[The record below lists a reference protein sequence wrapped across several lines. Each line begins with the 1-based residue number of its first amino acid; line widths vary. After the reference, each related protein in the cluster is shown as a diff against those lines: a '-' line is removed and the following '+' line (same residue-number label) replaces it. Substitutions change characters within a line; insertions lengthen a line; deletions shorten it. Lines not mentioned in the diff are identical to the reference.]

1 MENQILI
8 HYHIFKN
15 AGTSF
20 DHALEKAFG
29 SAWTSF
35 EGTHAEDIKSAADLR
50 EFLSTR
56 PDISAVSSHL
66 ARPPLP
72 FPNSLPVVFI
82 RHPILR
88 AKSVYDFMRKDS
100 SQPQHH
106 IAKEN
111 SLSHF
116 ISEMLNKK
124 DFGVVLKN
132 YQVIHL
138 SDASF
143 RNESI
148 QRVQAHPEDLVQA
161 QKLLFNWPAF
171 GIVEFYEK
179 SLEIF
184 NNRYKTFLAESVL
197 ESHLLNSSRPASN
210 LALTVHQQLLII
222 RDSIGPDLYQSLE
235 EANQYDLRLYDSC
248 LENFSR
254 LYKKTVGKELNL
266 HEVLGK

>member
-1 MENQILI
+1 MEKQILI

-20 DHALEKAFG
+20 DRALEKVFG

-50 EFLSTR
+50 EFLSDR

-88 AKSVYDFMRKDS
+88 AKSVYDFMRTDA
-100 SQPQHH
+100 SQPQHQL
-106 IAKEN
+106 AKEN
-111 SLSHF
+111 SLRDF
-116 ISEMLNKK
+116 ILEMLNKE

-148 QRVQAHPEDLVQA
+148 QRVQACHEDFIQA
-161 QKLLFNWPAF
+161 QNLLFKWPAF
-171 GIVEFYEK
+171 GIVEFYEQ
-179 SLEIF
+179 SLDVF
-184 NNRYKTFLAESVL
+184 NTLYKTLFGQNVL
-197 ESHLLNSSRPASN
+197 ESHLLNSSRPTSN
-210 LALTVHQQLLII
+210 FDLNVSTQLDLI
-222 RDSIGPDLYQSLE
+222 RDSIGPNVYSCLE
-235 EANQYDLRLYDSC
+235 EANEYDLRLYHSC
-248 LENFSR
+248 LANFGM
-254 LYKKTVGKELNL
+254 LYKRTMGEDLDL
-266 HEVLGK
+266 